1 MAVDLSEDPW
11 TRLARFSPP
20 DATPDELQE
29 AADLFAYPPDVYR
42 AAAEIWSWRL
52 AALVVPSAPDPGV
65 SEAVVSS
72 VSQGDI
78 SVSYA
83 ADAAAN
89 PTSLYGVQ
97 AAAIQAK
104 IDYLLSRAPSRA
116 ATFRGRGRRRV
127 EESRRANPDSIIW
140 VY

>member
-11 TRLARFSPP
+11 TRLARFAPA
-20 DATPDELQE
+20 DATPEELQE
-29 AADLFAYPPDVYR
+29 AADLYALPPDVYR

-52 AALVVPSAPDPGV
+52 AALDVPVAPDPGV
-65 SEAVVSS
+65 SASVVSS

-89 PTSLYGVQ
+89 PTSLYAVQ
-97 AAAIQAK
+97 RSAIQAK
-104 IDYLLSRAPSRA
+104 IDYLLGRAPSRA
-116 ATFRGRGRRRV
+116 VTFRGRGARRV
-127 EESRRANPDSIIW
+127 EEARRLNRDSIIW